1 LFNDESHYARQTLKY
16 LCSIKSNI
24 MKKIYLSLALLG
36 LLNVNAQQTFSNFQA
51 ASLVIGQ
58 PNFITNNV
66 SVDAFTGVAS
76 SCSDLS
82 SKGQFAVGSQNG
94 RIFLYNNLPSVNGA
108 SASIVLGKPDFT
120 STTLGCTQ
128 SLCNSING
136 VIFTPD
142 GKKLIASDWG
152 NNRVLIWNSIPTTN
166 GQNADVVIGQT
177 SFTTSSSG
185 TSASKFWR
193 PQELAISPD
202 GRLLIADRYN
212 NRVLVFN
219 TIPTTNGAS
228 ADVVIGQSTFTTST
242 TGNFANQMNQ
252 PWGVSV
258 SSTGKLAIA
267 DEQNNRVLIFN
278 SIPTTNN
285 ASANTVLGQT
295 GFSLSVAATS
305 QSGMSSPLGVSF
317 SPEGKL
323 AVSDFVNHRI
333 LIYNMIPTSNGANAD
348 IVLGQPT
355 FTVNTSFNGGI
366 TAQSM
371 SEPYGLNFDL
381 NGRLFVNGRNMN
393 RTMVFGS
400 VPTQTAELAVSISA
414 SSASLCAGSEISID
428 VTVQNN
434 GSSAASN
441 VIATTAL
448 PYYFNLL
455 GSIASAG
462 VYANGYWTIP
472 SIASGSSVMLTLTG
486 TVNTSV
492 AQVIP
497 AYCNILNS
505 QQYDSNLLNNGTS
518 ATLNISS
525 GTPPSIG
532 SISGP
537 TVVCAGST
545 NAYAVNGV
553 TNVTTYNWSASN
565 ATVASTAVSANVVFG
580 TGSTSNINVLPAN
593 ANCTGTKMTFAVS
606 VSPCTGLNGNSLENV
621 VARVYPNPSNGVIT
635 VESINSIESVEVI
648 DLNGR
653 TVLTENNVNN
663 SNITMNVGSL
673 TNSVY
678 LLRVKLATGEVA
690 NSRIVVQK

>member
-1 LFNDESHYARQTLKY
+1 
-16 LCSIKSNI
+16 

-36 LLNVNAQQTFSNFQA
+36 LLNVNAQQTFSNFQP

-58 PNFITNNV
+58 PNFTTNL
-66 SVDAFTGVAS
+66 SVTDASTAVGS

-82 SKGQFAVGSQNG
+82 SKGQFIIGGQLAGG
-94 RIFLYNNLPSVNGA
+94 RRVLLYNTLPSVNGA

-120 STTLGCTQ
+120 NTTDGCSQSTVSTIMG
-128 SLCNSING
+128 N
-136 VIFTPD
+136 IFSPD
-142 GKKLIASDWG
+142 GKKIIVSDFG
-152 NNRVLIWNSIPTTN
+152 NHRVLIWNTIPTVN

-177 SFTTSSSG
+177 SFTANTPG
-185 TSASKFWR
+185 TTADKFNG
-193 PQELAISPD
+193 PQELAVTPD

-212 NRVLVFN
+212 NRVLIFN
-219 TIPTTNGAS
+219 KIPTTNGVS
-228 ADVVIGQSTFTTST
+228 ADVVIGQATFTTSGA
-242 TGNFANQMNQ
+242 GNAANQFNS
-252 PWGVSV
+252 PYGISV
-258 SSTGKLAIA
+258 SPSGKLLIADESNQRVLVFNTIPTSNGASANVVIGQAGFGTSTPATTQNGLYTPVGVACSPDGKLAIG
-267 DEQNNRVLIFN
+267 DFFNNRVLVFN
-278 SIPTTNN
+278 
-285 ASANTVLGQT
+285 A
-295 GFSLSVAATS
+295 
-305 QSGMSSPLGVSF
+305 
-317 SPEGKL
+317 
-323 AVSDFVNHRI
+323 
-333 LIYNMIPTSNGANAD
+333 IPTSNGANAD
-348 IVLGQPT
+348 VVLGQPS
-355 FTVNTSFNGGI
+355 FTTNTNFNGGI

-371 SEPYGLNFDL
+371 SRPFGVNFDL
-381 NGRLFVNGRNMN
+381 NGRLFVNGRDMN

-400 VPTQTAELAVSISA
+400 VPTQTSELAVSISA
-414 SSASLCAGSEISID
+414 SSSSLCAGSEISID

-455 GSIASAG
+455 GSVASAG

-505 QQYDSNLLNNGTS
+505 QQYDSNLANNGTS

-525 GTPPSIG
+525 GTPPSMG

-553 TNVTTYNWSASN
+553 TNVTTYNWSVTN

-635 VESINSIESVEVI
+635 VESINAIDKIEVV
-648 DLNGR
+648 DLNGKI
-653 TVLTENNVNN
+653 VLTENNVNN

-690 NSRIVVQK
+690 NSRIVVQE